1 MFYHRQ
7 TGVNEY
13 SRQAMVAPIDVKVTE
28 GPNGKV
34 EISEAEYTSEGFET
48 SGLSVGRRYPA
59 AIACWLTGP
68 GATTRDANGNS
79 VYTGSYVEAAYQE
92 SIPKGDAYDLRW
104 NCNPVVNNTDGSIV
118 GYKYFNMDGLKK
130 SSARLVLRMKTQG
143 PQGQIR
149 VMIDS
154 PWESTGGQC
163 VGQLKLTG
171 KTAAKAKDVSIAL
184 KGLAG
189 KTGKHALYLVFS
201 SPVKQQSLCTLYEIG
216 INSK

>member
-1 MFYHRQ
+1 
-7 TGVNEY
+7 
-13 SRQAMVAPIDVKVTE
+13 
-28 GPNGKV
+28 
-34 EISEAEYTSEGFET
+34 
-48 SGLSVGRRYPA
+48 
-59 AIACWLTGP
+59 
-68 GATTRDANGNS
+68 
-79 VYTGSYVEAAYQE
+79 VEAAYQE

-143 PQGQIR
+143 PQGQVR

-163 VGQLKLTG
+163 VGQLNLTG